1 MAEEKLV
8 CSKCSNAEERVY
20 LNESMG
26 AERVRCPKCEDSW
39 PNFLQYPVQPVM
51 NIKTGKLVYRN
62 VLTGE
67 EQAFNEVA

>member
-51 NIKTGKLVYRN
+51 NIKTG
-62 VLTGE
+62 
-67 EQAFNEVA
+67 QAGLSERAHRRRAGFQ